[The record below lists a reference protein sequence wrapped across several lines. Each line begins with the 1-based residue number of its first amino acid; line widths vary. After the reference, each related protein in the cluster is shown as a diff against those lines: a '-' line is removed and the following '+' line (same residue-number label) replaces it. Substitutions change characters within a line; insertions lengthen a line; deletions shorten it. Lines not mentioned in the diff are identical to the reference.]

1 MCSGQPLFPA
11 FVRILYHSRLIAWHV
26 MGMEMTLAPPCIALT
41 IFRHHL
47 AYVETLTQSSN
58 FLQLYST
65 TLAFNLSIILDSHR
79 GGEGGAD
86 YPKSVHNSIQDAL
99 HDTFLFPNFP
109 PC

>member
-79 GGEGGAD
+79 GGEGGGGLSQIR
-86 YPKSVHNSIQDAL
+86 P
-99 HDTFLFPNFP
+99 
-109 PC
+109 